1 MSEYQYYEFQTIDR
15 RLTPAEMAKLRD
27 VSTRARITPT
37 SFVNEY
43 EWGDFR
49 GDVDAWMEQY
59 FDAFLYFAN
68 WGSRVFKLRLSSKLL
83 SIGAADMYCVGE
95 SASARERKGNTI
107 LAFEGD
113 AEDDTEWKDE
123 SDALAAL
130 IPIRA
135 QLARGD
141 LRALYIGWLLCVHR
155 DEVDE
160 DAQEPPV
167 PAGLGELDGSL
178 ARLVDFLRVDPDL
191 VNVAAAASAP
201 LVVQALSRHEIRK
214 WIAAQQSGDK
224 HDYLE
229 RFIAGEEPE
238 LASELQR
245 RIVDRSSAAAVSR
258 SQPRTA
264 GALLHAAADAAEE
277 RRRAEAARAN
287 AERKRRE
294 QEAALARATYLE
306 KLARKQPAVWTEIE
320 QLIAT
325 KQPGSYDRAVSLLVD
340 LRDIAAAR
348 GEESTFLRHIH
359 TLEMKHAR
367 KPSLLAKMQ
376 RAGIRR

>member
-1 MSEYQYYEFQTIDR
+1 MSEYRYYEFQTIDR

-59 FDAFLYFAN
+59 FDAFLYYVN
-68 WGSRVFKLRLSSKLL
+68 WGPRVFKLRLSSRLL

-107 LAFEGD
+107 LTFEGD
-113 AEDDTEWKDE
+113 AEDDTEWEDE

-141 LRALYIGWLLCVHR
+141 LRALYIGWLLCVQR
-155 DEVDE
+155 GEIEE

-178 ARLVDFLRVDPDL
+178 ERLVDFLRVDPDL
-191 VNVAAAASAP
+191 VTAAAAASAP
-201 LVVQALSRHEIRK
+201 LVVQALSRHDIRK

-224 HDYLE
+224 DDYLE
-229 RFIAGEEPE
+229 RFIAGEKPE

-245 RIVDRSSAAAVSR
+245 RIVDQRAAPAVSR

-264 GALLHAAADAAEE
+264 GALLRVAADAAEE
-277 RRRAEAARAN
+277 RRRAEAARAD

-294 QEAALARATYLE
+294 REAAFARAAYLE

-325 KQPGSYDRAVSLLVD
+325 KQSASYDRAVSLLVD
-340 LRDIAAAR
+340 LRDIAVAR
-348 GEESTFLRHIH
+348 GHESTFLRQ
-359 TLEMKHAR
+359 LSDLQMKHAR

-376 RAGIRR
+376 RAGI